1 MQSFVIGAT
10 GIVGGYIVEH
20 LVRSGET
27 PLALSR
33 AQQRSSEVVW
43 LQGDLAKPETLKP
56 PSFEILYCTVD
67 IGLLADALPHIYT
80 PALKRV
86 VAFTST
92 GIVTKIESE
101 VASERELLQRLAEGE
116 RRLIATCERHGV
128 GWTILR
134 PTIIY
139 AEGRDGNISRLAGLI
154 RRFGVLPLMG
164 NGAGLRQPVHA
175 EDLAIGA
182 IAAAASEAA
191 SGKTYAMPGGETISY
206 REMVG
211 RIFDALGKPRR
222 IISAPPFVWRLAFA
236 LAKPLFP
243 NANAAM
249 GARMAMDMAFD
260 AAPAVRDFGWNPRG
274 FHPRFEHQDECRNR
288 RALDLRRGGADNC
301 ERVNPE
307 PSQLPPAPKI
317 VILLATRNGAAFI
330 QEQLDSYRTQTYGNW
345 ELLVSDDGSTDD
357 TIKIIEQFAKQV
369 PQRVMVRRGPQ
380 MGFWQNFVS
389 LVRSD
394 EIDGDLFAYSDQ
406 DDVWFPE
413 KLARAVSW
421 FAARPTDQPGL
432 YFTRTVL
439 IEAGGAPIGFS
450 PLFIRAPSFQNAL
463 VQNIGGGNTM
473 VFNRA
478 ARLAL
483 RATPADV
490 ALVAHDWWTYQVVT
504 GIGGTAHYDA
514 RPSLRYRQ
522 HGLNLVGA
530 NRGLRARLVRLS
542 AFASGRMVM
551 WNDLNLNVLGRMRN
565 LLTPHNALVL
575 DRYARIRQAAWPMR
589 LWLLWRSGV
598 YRQSF
603 IDNLGLFVGALFG
616 RL

>member
-1 MQSFVIGAT
+1 V
-10 GIVGGYIVEH
+10 
-20 LVRSGET
+20 
-27 PLALSR
+27 
-33 AQQRSSEVVW
+33 
-43 LQGDLAKPETLKP
+43 
-56 PSFEILYCTVD
+56 
-67 IGLLADALPHIYT
+67 
-80 PALKRV
+80 
-86 VAFTST
+86 
-92 GIVTKIESE
+92 
-101 VASERELLQRLAEGE
+101 SERELLQRLAEGE
-116 RRLIATCERHGV
+116 RRLISACERYRV
-128 GWTILR
+128 GCTILR

-191 SGKTYAMPGGETISY
+191 IGKTYTMPGGETISY

-274 FHPRFEHQDECRNR
+274 FHPRFELQ
-288 RALDLRRGGADNC
+288 GGADSC
-301 ERVNPE
+301 ERVNQGRSQM
-307 PSQLPPAPKI
+307 PSASPKI
-317 VILLATRNGAAFI
+317 VILLATRNGAAFV

-357 TIKIIEQFAKQV
+357 TIKIIQQFAKQV
-369 PQRVMVRRGPQ
+369 PQRVVVRRGPQ
-380 MGFWQNFVS
+380 IGFWQNFVS

-394 EIDGDLFAYSDQ
+394 DIDGDLFAYSDQ

-413 KLARAVSW
+413 KLAKAVYW
-421 FAARPTDQPGL
+421 FEARPTDQPGL
-432 YFTRTVL
+432 YFTRTQL
-439 IEAGGAPIGFS
+439 IEVGGSPIGFS
-450 PLFIRAPSFQNAL
+450 PLFVRAPSFQNAL

-483 RATPADV
+483 RATPADGV
-490 ALVAHDWWTYQVVT
+490 LVSHDWWTYQVVT
-504 GIGGTAHYDA
+504 GIGGSAHYDPW
-514 RPSLRYRQ
+514 PSLRYRQ

-530 NRGLRARLVRLS
+530 NRGPRARLVRLS
-542 AFASGRMVM
+542 AFASGRLRM
-551 WNDLNLNVLGRMRN
+551 WNDVNLTTLTRMRN

-589 LWLLWRSGV
+589 LWLLWKSGV
-598 YRQSF
+598 YRQHF
-603 IDNLGLFVGALFG
+603 IDNLGLFLGALFG

>member
-1 MQSFVIGAT
+1 
-10 GIVGGYIVEH
+10 
-20 LVRSGET
+20 
-27 PLALSR
+27 
-33 AQQRSSEVVW
+33 VW

-67 IGLLADALPHIYT
+67 IALLADALPHIYT

-116 RRLIATCERHGV
+116 RRLISACERYRV
-128 GWTILR
+128 GCTILR

-164 NGAGLRQPVHA
+164 TGAGLRQPVHA

-182 IAAAASEAA
+182 IAAAASDAA
-191 SGKTYAMPGGETISY
+191 IGKTYAMPGGETISY

-222 IISAPPFVWRLAFA
+222 IISAPPVFWRLAFA

-288 RALDLRRGGADNC
+288 RALDLRRGGTDNRA
-301 ERVNPE
+301 RVNPE

-330 QEQLDSYRTQTYGNW
+330 QEQLESYRTQTYGNW

-357 TIKIIEQFAKQV
+357 SIKIIEEFAKQV

-421 FAARPTDQPGL
+421 FEVVPTDQPGL
-432 YFTRTVL
+432 YFTRTEL

-450 PLFIRAPSFQNAL
+450 PLFVRAPSFQNAL

-490 ALVAHDWWTYQVVT
+490 ALVSHDWWTYQVHGV
-504 GIGGTAHYDA
+504 GTAHYDPEPA
-514 RPSLRYRQ
+514 IRQ
-522 HGLNLVGA
+522 HA
-530 NRGLRARLVRLS
+530 KS
-542 AFASGRMVM
+542 Y
-551 WNDLNLNVLGRMRN
+551 WCE
-565 LLTPHNALVL
+565 
-575 DRYARIRQAAWPMR
+575 
-589 LWLLWRSGV
+589 
-598 YRQSF
+598 
-603 IDNLGLFVGALFG
+603 
-616 RL
+616 